1 VGKKHTN
8 KMSEKSIKGIVIC
21 KVTGEYIFDLMF
33 ESELNPL
40 LLSSYTGALSLFGH
54 DNIGK
59 IDEIIIKG
67 EDIAMIIVNK
77 HKLVLIA
84 ILEKN
89 FAANYDFK
97 EEGEKILE
105 LFYQNYKD
113 DISSVEVEKFDPFK
127 EILKEKIQDIYNKA

>member
-1 VGKKHTN
+1 
-8 KMSEKSIKGIVIC
+8 MSEKSIKGIVIC